1 MDIQLDPVWFGIYPL
16 TRNLLKFVCGNQ
28 PKLQLFMGN
37 NILNYKVFIF
47 YEFIVILLMT
57 LNFSLMKIG
66 LTKITFFNS
75 IHMGQMKKTHGSN
88 NDIILK
94 LWRLKQN

>member
-1 MDIQLDPVWFGIYPL
+1 
-16 TRNLLKFVCGNQ
+16 
-28 PKLQLFMGN
+28 
-37 NILNYKVFIF
+37 
-47 YEFIVILLMT
+47 MT

-75 IHMGQMKKTHGSN
+75 IHMGQMKKIHGYN

-94 LWRLKQN
+94 LWRLKLKTEQFIFSQGIIYFFLPSEPYVPTLCILSLPS